1 MVLKKKARRG
11 SFGAGPSQWT
21 KQSPI
26 SSGIFYNLTRNSIL
40 IKFFTY
46 NIAAMVIIVV
56 IILIFLLLL
65 IDDVS
70 ISGGSSPGLVEYL
83 SGLHVIGD
91 CSTFT
96 GGALGGAKS
105 KGLFSK
111 SLNGLSK
118 TMEGSLVGDSEIL
131 MNSKTEDTNI
141 ELFVNLYA
149 NSVNEKLWN

>member
-1 MVLKKKARRG
+1 
-11 SFGAGPSQWT
+11 
-21 KQSPI
+21 
-26 SSGIFYNLTRNSIL
+26 
-40 IKFFTY
+40 
-46 NIAAMVIIVV
+46 MVIIVV

-96 GGALGGAKS
+96 GGTLGGAKP

-111 SLNGLSK
+111 TLNGLSK
-118 TMEGSLVGDSEIL
+118 TREGSLVGD
-131 MNSKTEDTNI
+131 T
-141 ELFVNLYA
+141 
-149 NSVNEKLWN
+149 